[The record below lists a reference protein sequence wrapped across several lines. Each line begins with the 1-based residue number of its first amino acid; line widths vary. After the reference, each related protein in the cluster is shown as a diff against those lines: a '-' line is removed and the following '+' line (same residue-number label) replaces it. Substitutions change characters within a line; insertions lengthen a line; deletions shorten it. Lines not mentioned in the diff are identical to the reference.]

1 MPRSRYTYRRPCRTE
16 YNPDY
21 YSRDHIKQPY
31 GREYNADYNTEYNA
45 EFVTKLYYR
54 EYYPERDPDSD
65 SAIPSCTTTITI
77 DDYKSTSESTPNQA
91 LPIDIPYKAV

>member
-1 MPRSRYTYRRPCRTE
+1 M
-16 YNPDY
+16 
-21 YSRDHIKQPY
+21 PY
-31 GREYNADYNTEYNA
+31 GRDYITEYKAKYNADYNADHNTEYNA

-65 SAIPSCTTTITI
+65 SAIPSYSTTMTI

-91 LPIDIPYKAV
+91 LPIDFPNEAVCVKGSPLTEYMYLG